1 MEIIAY
7 SLAILIGISL
17 GLIGSGGSILTIP
30 ILVYIMH
37 VSPSH
42 ATTYSL
48 FIVGF
53 AALFGS
59 IKGIKDKL
67 LDSKIALYFGLPSVL
82 SILIM
87 RRYIVPILPVELFK
101 IFGFSITKDFLIMFV
116 FAILMILASVSMI
129 KKRIDLVNDS
139 IKIDTKSIVLK
150 GVLIGALTGFVGVGG
165 GFLIIPT
172 LLFSAKLPMKK
183 AVATSLIIIAFNS
196 LIGFVGSIGNT
207 PIEWT
212 FLLSFTSFAVT
223 GTFIGIVLSKK
234 ISNQT
239 LKPIFGW
246 FVLITGI
253 YIIIKE
259 LFLKK

>member
-1 MEIIAY
+1 MEIIGY
-7 SLAILIGISL
+7 ILAILIGISL

-37 VSPSH
+37 VPPSH

-59 IKGIKDKL
+59 IKGVQDNL
-67 LDSKIALYFGLPSVL
+67 LNTKIALYFGLPSVV
-82 SILIM
+82 SIFIM
-87 RRYIVPILPVELFK
+87 RKFLVPIIPVELFK
-101 IFGFSITKDFLIMFV
+101 VFGFTITKDFLIMFV

-129 KKRIDLVNDS
+129 KKRIEIANDDF
-139 IKIDTKSIVLK
+139 KIDIKSIVLK
-150 GVLIGALTGFVGVGG
+150 GILIGALTGFVGVGG

-196 LIGFVGSIGNT
+196 LIGFAGSISNT
-207 PIEWT
+207 PIEWL
-212 FLLSFTSFAVT
+212 FLLKFTSFAVA
-223 GTFIGIVLSKK
+223 GIFIGMLLSKK
-234 ISNQT
+234 ISNET

-259 LFLKK
+259 VFLK

>member
-1 MEIIAY
+1 MEIIGY
-7 SLAILIGISL
+7 ILAILIGISL

-67 LDSKIALYFGLPSVL
+67 LDSKIALYFGIPSVF
-82 SILIM
+82 SIFIM
-87 RRYIVPILPVELFK
+87 RKYIVPILPTELFK

-116 FAILMILASVSMI
+116 FAILMILASISMI
-129 KKRIDLVNDS
+129 RKRVDITNNSFEID
-139 IKIDTKSIVLK
+139 KKSIISK
-150 GVLIGALTGFVGVGG
+150 GILIGALTGFVGVGG

-196 LIGFVGSIGNT
+196 LIGFAGSIGST
-207 PIEWT
+207 PIEWP
-212 FLLSFTSFAVT
+212 FLLGFTGFAVA
-223 GTFIGIVLSKK
+223 GIFIGIILSKK

-246 FVLITGI
+246 FVFITGI

-259 LFLKK
+259 LFLK

>member
-1 MEIIAY
+1 MEIIGY
-7 SLAILIGISL
+7 ILAILIGISL

-30 ILVYIMH
+30 ILVYIML

-67 LDSKIALYFGLPSVL
+67 LDTRIALYFGIPSVI
-82 SILIM
+82 SIFIM
-87 RRYIVPILPVELFK
+87 RKFLVNLLPVDLFK
-101 IFGFSITKDFLIMFV
+101 MFGFTITKDFLIMLV
-116 FAILMILASVSMI
+116 FAILMILASASMI
-129 KKRIDLVNDS
+129 KKRVETANDKF
-139 IKIDTKSIVLK
+139 KIDITSIMLK

-183 AVATSLIIIAFNS
+183 AVATSLIIIAVNS
-196 LIGFVGSIGNT
+196 LIGFAGTISNT
-207 PIEWT
+207 PIEWI
-212 FLLSFTSFAVT
+212 FLLKFTSFAVA
-223 GTFIGIVLSKK
+223 GIFIGIILSKK

-259 LFLKK
+259 IFLK

>member
-1 MEIIAY
+1 MEIIGY
-7 SLAILIGISL
+7 IFAILIGISL

-30 ILVYIMH
+30 ILVYILH
-37 VSPSH
+37 VSPSQ

-48 FIVGF
+48 FIVGS

-59 IKGIKDKL
+59 IKGTKDKL
-67 LDSKIALYFGLPSVL
+67 LDPKIALYFGLPSVL
-82 SILIM
+82 SIFLM
-87 RRYIVPILPVELFK
+87 RKYIVPILPTELFK
-101 IFGFSITKDFLIMFV
+101 IFEFSISKDFLIMFI

-129 KKRIDLVNDS
+129 KTRIEIINDNF
-139 IKIDTKSIVLK
+139 KIDTKSIIIK

-196 LIGFVGSIGNT
+196 LIGFASSVGST
-207 PIEWT
+207 AIEWLFLFKFT
-212 FLLSFTSFAVT
+212 FFAVI
-223 GTFIGIVLSKK
+223 GIFIGIVLSKK

-239 LKPIFGW
+239 LKPTFGW

-259 LFLKK
+259 LFLK